1 LEVVVAVDIGTW
13 NLLEECVEAPA
24 TKTADRPVAAR
35 AGKSHWLVTVLE
47 AYGGRLAIE
56 ATMEP
61 PVTMGRNQEA
71 KIPDGRRYTGGR
83 ASIGQRDGAERGTP
97 SIDRREKKEIEKRMY
112 RFSTGA
118 DGGRREC

>member
-1 LEVVVAVDIGTW
+1 VTDCWASRCRPRGETCWPVSLEVVVAVDIGTW

-47 AYGGRLAIE
+47 AYGGRLVIE

-61 PVTMGRNQEA
+61 SVMKSRNQ
-71 KIPDGRRYTGGR
+71 
-83 ASIGQRDGAERGTP
+83 
-97 SIDRREKKEIEKRMY
+97 
-112 RFSTGA
+112 
-118 DGGRREC
+118 